1 MRVVNMTFVQGLMN
15 AMSKMFVQRAMKIE
29 RELLPIMR
37 ANNSDVVAIRVHR
50 FRNGRNATHMM
61 MSNNTVIIN
70 FIIILKDNAT
80 RDNNTAFRF
89 RQALRNAIDRRNF
102 TTLSADVNFNVT
114 IKGQLS

>member
-1 MRVVNMTFVQGLMN
+1 
-15 AMSKMFVQRAMKIE
+15 MSKMFVQRAMKIE

-61 MSNNTVIIN
+61 SNNTVIIN

-80 RDNNTAFRF
+80 RDIVTKEQHQDCVNRELADLENGRDGG
-89 RQALRNAIDRRNF
+89 QA
-102 TTLSADVNFNVT
+102 
-114 IKGQLS
+114 